1 MTVGTPMVYAAI
13 HHHGGETSLNHAVTI
28 PARPV
33 LGMSASD
40 AREIADMAEDY
51 NQNTEL
57 T

>member
-1 MTVGTPMVYAAI
+1 MVYAAI